1 MVLRTKKASSRFRA
15 RRSPSDGAESQQ
27 LPVGTVT
34 AIELQ
39 KRPGSNR
46 VNVRVDGDFAF
57 SLAADE
63 GLRLAAGEE
72 LDESRARELLDRD
85 AIERAYQR
93 AIRFLAAR
101 PRSTFEVRRRLRA
114 AGIADEPAETAI
126 ERLHREGLLD
136 DTEFASYWV
145 GQRQTFRPRG
155 PRALRAELRA
165 KGVAIEALA
174 PAVEAVAGEQT
185 DAACRAGAREARRH
199 FASSEWEFNR
209 VMTSFLVRRGFDFAA
224 TRAAARELW
233 RTAGAAE

>member
-1 MVLRTKKASSRFRA
+1 M
-15 RRSPSDGAESQQ
+15 
-27 LPVGTVT
+27 GTVT

-46 VNVRVDGDFAF
+46 VNVRVDGEFAF
-57 SLAADE
+57 SLAADA

-72 LDESRARELLDRD
+72 IDESRARELLDRD

-126 ERLHREGLLD
+126 GRLQREGLLD
-136 DTEFASYWV
+136 DTEFANYWV
-145 GQRQTFRPRG
+145 GQRQAFRPRG

-165 KGVAIEALA
+165 KGVAVEALT

-185 DAACRAGAREARRH
+185 ESACRAGAREARRH
-199 FASSEWEFNR
+199 QASSEWEFER
-209 VMTSFLVRRGFDFAA
+209 ALTTYLIRRGFDFAA

-233 RTAGAAE
+233 RTTRSTE